1 MSLKV
6 WRFSETNKERAK
18 AMAKQLA
25 LDEFLVLLLTVRGYD
40 SAEKI
45 SAFLEEGGAFS
56 DPFSLKDMDKAVARI
71 QQAMDAFESIAV
83 FGDYDADGIS
93 ATALLYSYLETC
105 GANVMFYI
113 PERQG
118 EGYGISRAALD
129 TLAER
134 GVSLIVTVDNGIS
147 AVKEI
152 EYANSLGLD
161 VVVTD
166 HHQPGE
172 ILPDACAVVDPHR
185 WDCPSS
191 CKNLAGVGVAFKL
204 ICAME
209 GPEGAQDTGLDNY
222 SELVAIGTVADIV
235 PLTGENR
242 ALVKYGLRQMAH
254 TDRPGLRALVEEA
267 GLDSKRMTA
276 GNIAFGLAPRMNAAG
291 RMGSPLQSVKLLL
304 SEEPEEAKSL
314 ARELGEENHRRQA
327 TEQEILEQV
336 QTFFSDNPERLLD
349 RVLVVDGEGF
359 HQGVIGIVAARLLE
373 RFGKPV
379 IVIAR
384 EEELLKGSGR
394 SLPGFSL
401 HEALTACSDLMI
413 KFGGHEQAAGF
424 SMDGSNLEIFRKRI
438 NEYAAGREMP
448 KPALSIDLKLNPAGL
463 STQIVEQIA
472 SLEPFGCGN
481 PAPLFAL
488 TGMELVNIYPVGG
501 GKHLRLTVSREDA
514 SVTVMRFSTRPD
526 EFPYRVGDVLDL
538 AVTLDASVYRG
549 QEQLSVYVREIRFA
563 EEDTEKMLRERA
575 VYEAFRRE
583 EPMAAAEARQL
594 LPSREDHAALYRF
607 LREEKCW
614 RFGTE
619 VLYHRLAAD
628 IQGYGRLLTAL
639 SILEEKG
646 LIVREG
652 AGKIEQIAVTPTGN
666 KVDLESGELYVRL
679 KKAMG

>member
-6 WRFSETNKERAK
+6 WRFPETDKERAK
-18 AMAKQLA
+18 AIAKQLE

-40 SAEKI
+40 TAEKI
-45 SAFLEEGGAFS
+45 SGFLEEDGAFS
-56 DPFSLKDMDKAVARI
+56 DPFSLKDMDRAVARI
-71 QQAMDAFESIAV
+71 QQAMDSFASIAV

-113 PERQG
+113 PEREG
-118 EGYGISRAALD
+118 EGYGISQSALD

-134 GVSLIVTVDNGIS
+134 GVELIVTVDNGIS

-172 ILPDACAVVDPHR
+172 TLPDACAVVNPHR
-185 WDCPSS
+185 LDCPSS

-209 GPEGAQDTGLDNY
+209 GPEGAQDTVLDNY
-222 SELVAIGTVADIV
+222 SELVAMGTVADIV

-242 ALVKYGLRQMAH
+242 SLVKYGLRQMSH

-291 RMGSPLQSVKLLL
+291 RMGSPLRSVKLLL
-304 SEEPEEAKSL
+304 CEDPEEAKGL
-314 ARELGEENHRRQA
+314 ARELEEENHSRQT
-327 TEQEILEQV
+327 TEQEIFEQV
-336 QTFFSDNPERLLD
+336 QAFFSAAPDRLLD
-349 RVLVVDGEGF
+349 RVLLVDGEGF

-373 RFGKPV
+373 RYGKPV
-379 IVIAR
+379 IVMAR
-384 EEELLKGSGR
+384 EEEIVKGSGR

-424 SMDGSNLEIFRKRI
+424 SMDASNLELLRTRI

-448 KPALSIDLKLNPAGL
+448 RPEFSIDLKLNPVGL
-463 STQIVEQIA
+463 STQIVEQIGR
-472 SLEPFGCGN
+472 LEPFGCKN
-481 PAPLFAL
+481 PTPLFAL
-488 TGMELVNIYPVGG
+488 TGMELTNIYPVGG
-501 GKHLRLTVSREDA
+501 GKHLRLTVSREDTA
-514 SVTVMRFSTRPD
+514 VTVMRFNTRPD
-526 EFPYRVGDVLDL
+526 EFPYRIGDMLDL

-563 EEDTEKMLRERA
+563 EEETEKMLRERV

-583 EPMAAAEARQL
+583 EPIAAAEARQL

-607 LREEKCW
+607 LREEKGW

-619 VLYHRLAAD
+619 VLCHRLAAE

-639 SILEEKG
+639 AILEEKE
-646 LIVREG
+646 LIERDS
-652 AGKIEQIAVTPTGN
+652 AGKMERIAVIPVDR
-666 KVDLESGELYVRL
+666 KVDLESGALYIRL
-679 KKAMG
+679 KKAMN